1 MQERQDRP
9 DYPTVDDPSFSSTLI
24 SAGNAGT
31 SVSALEPYIP
41 PNVPHG
47 FPHVIRFATLSSMDL
62 PLEVRFLASG
72 RHFSNRCLS
81 NPLLARKNGIA
92 PRQLRNLPAPPRNPR
107 ARGIGSK

>member
-9 DYPTVDDPSFSSTLI
+9 DYPTVDDPSFSSTLS
-24 SAGNAGT
+24 SAENAGT

-72 RHFSNRCLS
+72 RHFSSRCLS
-81 NPLLARKNGIA
+81 SPLLARKNGIA
-92 PRQLRNLPAPPRNPR
+92 PGSPGTLHYPPVTHRS
-107 ARGIGSK
+107 AA